1 MPRKTAAQAHSKGE
15 AHQRSLALELAV
27 LQSASM
33 VELQAQ
39 FRRLYQ
45 RPAPESLSRDLIA
58 RLLAHRIQ
66 ERRLGALDRELRV
79 RLERLVQG
87 LPPGRRL
94 KSGTVLVRE
103 HEGTMHEVVILPGG
117 YLWNAETFK
126 SLSMIA
132 KRITGTSWN
141 GPRFFGLRSN
151 RSSAMKA
158 GAHA

>member
-1 MPRKTAAQAHSKGE
+1 MPRKIAAQAHSKGE
-15 AHQRSLALELAV
+15 APERSLAHELAAV
-27 LQSASM
+27 QWASM

-39 FRRLYQ
+39 FRRLYR

-66 ERRLGALDRELRV
+66 ERRLGALDRELGV
-79 RLERLVQG
+79 KLECLAQG

-94 KSGTVLVRE
+94 KSGTVLVRG
-103 HEGTMHEVVILPGG
+103 HEGRMHEVVIVPGG

-126 SLSMIA
+126 SLSTIA

-151 RSSAMKA
+151 RSSATKA
-158 GAHA
+158 GVHA